1 MIVNG
6 YEIKPYANLRGAFLE
21 GAYLKDANLV
31 GANLSG
37 AKGYIVGPQR
47 SDGYRFD
54 IRLVEGSWVVVAGCT
69 TVNKWTTTQYRKHMK
84 TYTCQKKKLETMVIL
99 DYLDS
104 MVKVKELDT

>member
-6 YEIKPYANLRGAFLE
+6 YEIKPFADLRGAYLE
-21 GAYLKDANLV
+21 
-31 GANLSG
+31 S

-54 IRLVEGSWVVVAGCT
+54 IRLVEGSWVVVAGCR

-104 MVKVKELDT
+104 MVKVKELDK